1 MRDRMIDNII
11 RLKFADVLKLRDGL
25 TVKKGNIQLKRGD

>member
-1 MRDRMIDNII
+1 MRNKMIENKIY
-11 RLKFADVLKLRDGL
+11 LKFEDVLKIRDGL